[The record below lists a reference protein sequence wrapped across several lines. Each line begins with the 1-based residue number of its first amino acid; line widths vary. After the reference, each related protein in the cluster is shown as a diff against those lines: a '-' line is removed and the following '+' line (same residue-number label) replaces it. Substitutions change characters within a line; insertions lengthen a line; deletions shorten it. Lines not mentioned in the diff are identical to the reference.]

1 MVEIFIQPVDQQ
13 GGLVATRSKRSA
25 SERARHN
32 RWATLQW
39 TLLALLAVL
48 LTIALFVFVDSAGI
62 TGPN

>member
-1 MVEIFIQPVDQQ
+1 M
-13 GGLVATRSKRSA
+13 ATRSKRSA

-39 TLLALLAVL
+39 ILLALLAVL

-62 TGPN
+62 TGGSN